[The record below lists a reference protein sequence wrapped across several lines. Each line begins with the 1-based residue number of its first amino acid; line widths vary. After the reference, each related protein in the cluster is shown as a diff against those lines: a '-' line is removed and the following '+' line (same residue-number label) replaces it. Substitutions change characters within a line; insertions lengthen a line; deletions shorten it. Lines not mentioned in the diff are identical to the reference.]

1 MLDNDSSPEIM
12 LQKLFGIKIFKSGEE
27 NSLLLKICKEKQTFD
42 GVVKYRRRK

>member
-27 NSLLLKICKEKQTFD
+27 NSLLD